1 MIMTKEKR
9 FIEKEDLIVFE
20 EYAKN
25 RKKIRKDLVEFKKN
39 RRVSIGPYATFY
51 FESFETM
58 LAQVQEML
66 HIEKGGDEQLKDE
79 LNAYNPLIPK
89 GKELVATLM
98 FEIDDPT
105 SRVDFLGKV
114 GGIEEKIYIK
124 VGEEI
129 IKAVPENDV
138 DRTSSE
144 GKASS
149 VQFVHFNFSS
159 KQIKKFKDLNN
170 NIQNQINLISQNTKK
185 SEEISQKTL
194 ELENKLSKEISE
206 ICKKYQIPL
215 HTDAVQ
221 AVGKVPIN
229 VKELGVDALSV
240 SSHKING
247 PKGIGALFI
256 KKGLRVTP
264 QILGG
269 GQENGM
275 RSGTEN
281 VASIVGF
288 GKACE
293 IAKERLNEN
302 ISHFQTL
309 HSTMLSRVIKE
320 ISHVKLNGHSEKRIF
335 NNIHLTF
342 MGVNGEDLII
352 KLDEHGIAASTGSAC
367 SMHTQKASHVLQA
380 LGFNH
385 EQITGSL
392 RMSFGY
398 LNTLDEFNQTID
410 VLKKV
415 VIELRSVS
423 PYKTKYNF

>member
-1 MIMTKEKR
+1 LIYLDNAASTAVHPEVVKEMMPYFDTQYGNPSSIHQFGRKAKNA
-9 FIEKEDLIVFE
+9 IEK
-20 EYAKN
+20 A
-25 RKKIRKDLVEFKKN
+25 RK
-39 RRVSIGPYATFY
+39 
-51 FESFETM
+51 
-58 LAQVQEML
+58 Q
-66 HIEKGGDEQLKDE
+66 
-79 LNAYNPLIPK
+79 
-89 GKELVATLM
+89 VATLIGAEPN
-98 FEIDDPT
+98 EILFT
-105 SRVDFLGKV
+105 S
-114 GGIEEKIYIK
+114 GGTESNNTILDGVLTSNSEPYPEH
-124 VGEEI
+124 I
-129 IKAVPENDV
+129 I
-138 DRTSSE
+138 TSSIE
-144 GKASS
+144 HEAVLQPCKEFENVG
-149 VQFVHFNFSS
+149 
-159 KQIKKFKDLNN
+159 IKITYLPVDEHGIVNPDDITNSINEQTVMVSIMFANN
-170 NIQNQINLISQNTKK
+170 EVGTIQPI
-185 SEEISQKTL
+185 
-194 ELENKLSKEISE
+194 KEISE

-221 AVGKVPIN
+221 AVGKIPIN
-229 VKELGVDALSV
+229 VKDLGVDALSI

-256 KKGLRVTP
+256 KKGLKVTP

-293 IAKERLNEN
+293 IAKERLNRN

-309 HSTMLSRVIKE
+309 HSSILSKITKE
-320 ISHVKLNGHSEKRIF
+320 ISHVKLNGHPEKRIF
-335 NNIHLTF
+335 NNVHLTF

-367 SMHTQKASHVLQA
+367 SVHTQKASHVLKA
-380 LGFNH
+380 MGFNH

-392 RMSFGY
+392 RISFGY
-398 LNTLDEFNQTID
+398 MNTLDEIDQTVE

-415 VIELRSVS
+415 VSELRSVS

>member
-1 MIMTKEKR
+1 LIYLDNAASTAVHPEVVKEMMPYFDIQYGNPSSIHQFGRK
-9 FIEKEDLIVFE
+9 
-20 EYAKN
+20 AKN
-25 RKKIRKDLVEFKKN
+25 AIQKARKQVAVL
-39 RRVSIGPYATFY
+39 IGAEPDEILFTSGGT
-51 FESFETM
+51 ESNNTIM
-58 LAQVQEML
+58 
-66 HIEKGGDEQLKDE
+66 HG
-79 LNAYNPLIPK
+79 IPK
-89 GKELVATLM
+89 LQGSHL
-98 FEIDDPT
+98 DQNH
-105 SRVDFLGKV
+105 
-114 GGIEEKIYIK
+114 
-124 VGEEI
+124 I
-129 IKAVPENDV
+129 I
-138 DRTSSE
+138 TSSIE
-144 GKASS
+144 HEAILEPCRDLEKNGVKITYLPVDEHGIVNPNDITNSINPQTVIVS
-149 VQFVHFNFSS
+149 VMFA
-159 KQIKKFKDLNN
+159 NN
-170 NIQNQINLISQNTKK
+170 EVGTIQPI
-185 SEEISQKTL
+185 
-194 ELENKLSKEISE
+194 KEISK
-206 ICKKYQIPL
+206 ICNKYQIPL

-221 AVGKVPIN
+221 AVGKIPIN
-229 VKELGVDALSV
+229 VKDLGVDALSI

-256 KKGLRVTP
+256 KKGLTVTP

-309 HSTMLSRVIKE
+309 HSSMLSKIVKE
-320 ISHVKLNGHSEKRIF
+320 IPHVKLNGHPEKRIF

-367 SMHTQKASHVLQA
+367 SMHTQKASHVLKA
-380 LGFNH
+380 MGFNH

-398 LNTLDEFNQTID
+398 LNTLDEVDQTID

-415 VIELRSVS
+415 VSELRSVS

>member
-1 MIMTKEKR
+1 MIYLDNAASTAVHPEVVKEMLPYFDVQYGNPSSIHQFGRK
-9 FIEKEDLIVFE
+9 
-20 EYAKN
+20 AKN
-25 RKKIRKDLVEFKKN
+25 AIQKARKQVAALIGAEPDEILFTSGGTESNNTILYAHRTRPILHPQSEVQKNHIITSSIEHEAILQPCKKLETVAYN
-39 RRVSIGPYATFY
+39 RRGGMPTTKITRLQVDEHGMVKLDELTKSITKDGISYDGYNTVLVSI
-51 FESFETM
+51 
-58 LAQVQEML
+58 
-66 HIEKGGDEQLKDE
+66 
-79 LNAYNPLIPK
+79 
-89 GKELVATLM
+89 M
-98 FEIDDPT
+98 FANNE
-105 SRVDFLGKV
+105 V
-114 GGIEEKIYIK
+114 G
-124 VGEEI
+124 
-129 IKAVPENDV
+129 
-138 DRTSSE
+138 T
-144 GKASS
+144 
-149 VQFVHFNFSS
+149 
-159 KQIKKFKDLNN
+159 
-170 NIQNQINLISQNTKK
+170 IQPI
-185 SEEISQKTL
+185 
-194 ELENKLSKEISE
+194 KEISE
-206 ICKKYQIPL
+206 ICKENNIAF

-229 VKELGVDALSV
+229 VKDLGVDFLSI

-247 PKGIGALFI
+247 PKGVGALFI
-256 KKGLRVTP
+256 RKDRMMGQFFNELPYIR
-264 QILGG
+264 GG

-309 HSTMLSRVIKE
+309 HSSMLSKIVKE
-320 ISHVKLNGHSEKRIF
+320 IPHVKLNGHPGKRIF

-342 MGVNGEDLII
+342 LGVQGEDLII

-367 SMHTQKASHVLQA
+367 SVHTQKASHVLKA
-380 LGFNH
+380 MGFNH

-398 LNTLDEFNQTID
+398 MNTLNEVDQTVE

-415 VIELRSVS
+415 VSELRNIS

>member
-1 MIMTKEKR
+1 LIYLDNAASTAVHPEVVKEMMPYFDTQYGNPSSIHQFGRKAKNA
-9 FIEKEDLIVFE
+9 IEK
-20 EYAKN
+20 A
-25 RKKIRKDLVEFKKN
+25 RK
-39 RRVSIGPYATFY
+39 
-51 FESFETM
+51 
-58 LAQVQEML
+58 Q
-66 HIEKGGDEQLKDE
+66 
-79 LNAYNPLIPK
+79 
-89 GKELVATLM
+89 VATLIGAEPN
-98 FEIDDPT
+98 EILFT
-105 SRVDFLGKV
+105 S
-114 GGIEEKIYIK
+114 GGTESNNTILDGVLTSNSEPYPEH
-124 VGEEI
+124 I
-129 IKAVPENDV
+129 I
-138 DRTSSE
+138 TSSIE
-144 GKASS
+144 HEAVLQPCKEFENVG
-149 VQFVHFNFSS
+149 
-159 KQIKKFKDLNN
+159 IKITYLPVDEHGIVNPDEITNSINSHTVLVSIMFANN
-170 NIQNQINLISQNTKK
+170 EVGTIQPI
-185 SEEISQKTL
+185 
-194 ELENKLSKEISE
+194 KEISE

-221 AVGKVPIN
+221 AVGKIPIN
-229 VKELGVDALSV
+229 VKDLGVDALSI

-256 KKGLRVTP
+256 KKGLMVTP

-293 IAKERLNEN
+293 IAKERLNRN

-309 HSTMLSRVIKE
+309 HSSILSKIVKE
-320 ISHVKLNGHSEKRIF
+320 ISHVKLNGHPEKRIF
-335 NNIHLTF
+335 NNVHLTF

-367 SMHTQKASHVLQA
+367 SVHTQKASHVLKA
-380 LGFNH
+380 MGFNH

-392 RMSFGY
+392 RLSFGY
-398 LNTLDEFNQTID
+398 TNTLDEIDQTVE

-415 VIELRSVS
+415 VAELRSVS

>member
-1 MIMTKEKR
+1 LIYLDNAASTAVHPEVVKEMMPYFDSQYGNPSSIHQFGRK
-9 FIEKEDLIVFE
+9 
-20 EYAKN
+20 AKN
-25 RKKIRKDLVEFKKN
+25 AIQKARKQVAVLIGAEPDEILFTSGGTESNNTILYGIPKLQGSHLDQNHIITSSIEHEAILQPCKEFENIGIKITYLPVDEHGIVNPDDISNSINSHTVL
-39 RRVSIGPYATFY
+39 VSI
-51 FESFETM
+51 
-58 LAQVQEML
+58 
-66 HIEKGGDEQLKDE
+66 
-79 LNAYNPLIPK
+79 
-89 GKELVATLM
+89 M
-98 FEIDDPT
+98 FANNE
-105 SRVDFLGKV
+105 V
-114 GGIEEKIYIK
+114 G
-124 VGEEI
+124 
-129 IKAVPENDV
+129 
-138 DRTSSE
+138 T
-144 GKASS
+144 
-149 VQFVHFNFSS
+149 
-159 KQIKKFKDLNN
+159 
-170 NIQNQINLISQNTKK
+170 IQPI
-185 SEEISQKTL
+185 
-194 ELENKLSKEISE
+194 KEISE

-229 VKELGVDALSV
+229 VKDLGVDALSI

-256 KKGLRVTP
+256 KKGLTVTP

-288 GKACE
+288 GKACD
-293 IAKERLNEN
+293 IAKEKLNEN

-309 HSTMLSRVIKE
+309 HSSMLSKIVKE
-320 ISHVKLNGHSEKRIF
+320 IPHVKLNGHTEKRIF

-342 MGVNGEDLII
+342 LGVNGEDLII

-367 SMHTQKASHVLQA
+367 SVHTQKASHVLKA
-380 LGFNH
+380 MNFNH

-392 RMSFGY
+392 RISFGY
-398 LNTLDEFNQTID
+398 MNTLDEVDQAIE

-415 VIELRSVS
+415 VAELRSVS

>member
-1 MIMTKEKR
+1 MIYLDNAASTAVHPEVVKEMLPYFDVQYGNPSSIHQFGRK
-9 FIEKEDLIVFE
+9 
-20 EYAKN
+20 AKN
-25 RKKIRKDLVEFKKN
+25 AIQKARKQVAALVGAEPDEILFTSGGTESNNTILYGIPKLQGSHLDQNHIITSSIEHEAILQPCKEFENIGIKITYLPIDEHGIVDPDDIANSINLHTVL
-39 RRVSIGPYATFY
+39 VSI
-51 FESFETM
+51 M
-58 LAQVQEML
+58 LANNE
-66 HIEKGGDEQLKDE
+66 
-79 LNAYNPLIPK
+79 
-89 GKELVATLM
+89 
-98 FEIDDPT
+98 
-105 SRVDFLGKV
+105 V
-114 GGIEEKIYIK
+114 G
-124 VGEEI
+124 
-129 IKAVPENDV
+129 
-138 DRTSSE
+138 T
-144 GKASS
+144 
-149 VQFVHFNFSS
+149 
-159 KQIKKFKDLNN
+159 
-170 NIQNQINLISQNTKK
+170 IQPI
-185 SEEISQKTL
+185 
-194 ELENKLSKEISE
+194 KEISE

-221 AVGKVPIN
+221 AVGKMPID

-256 KKGLRVTP
+256 KKGLRIDP

-309 HSTMLSRVIKE
+309 HSSMLSRIAKE
-320 ISHVKLNGHSEKRIF
+320 IPHVKLNGHPEKRIF

-342 MGVNGEDLII
+342 LGVNGEDLII
-352 KLDEHGIAASTGSAC
+352 KLDEHGVAASTGSAC
-367 SMHTQKASHVLQA
+367 SVHTQKASHVLKA
-380 LGFNH
+380 MGFNH

-392 RMSFGY
+392 RISFGY
-398 LNTLDEFNQTID
+398 ANTLDEINQAVE

-415 VIELRSVS
+415 VSELRSVS

>member
-1 MIMTKEKR
+1 LIYLDNAASTAVHPEVVKEMMPYFDIQYGNPSSIHQFGRK
-9 FIEKEDLIVFE
+9 
-20 EYAKN
+20 AKN
-25 RKKIRKDLVEFKKN
+25 AIQKARKQVAALIGAEPDEILFTSGGTESNNTILHGIPKLPGSHLDQNHIITSSIEHEAILQPCKEFENIGIKITYLPVDEHGIVNPDDITNSINSHTVL
-39 RRVSIGPYATFY
+39 VSI
-51 FESFETM
+51 
-58 LAQVQEML
+58 
-66 HIEKGGDEQLKDE
+66 
-79 LNAYNPLIPK
+79 
-89 GKELVATLM
+89 M
-98 FEIDDPT
+98 FANNE
-105 SRVDFLGKV
+105 V
-114 GGIEEKIYIK
+114 G
-124 VGEEI
+124 
-129 IKAVPENDV
+129 
-138 DRTSSE
+138 T
-144 GKASS
+144 
-149 VQFVHFNFSS
+149 
-159 KQIKKFKDLNN
+159 
-170 NIQNQINLISQNTKK
+170 IQPI
-185 SEEISQKTL
+185 
-194 ELENKLSKEISE
+194 KEISE
-206 ICKKYQIPL
+206 ICKKYQIPF

-229 VKELGVDALSV
+229 VKELGVDALSI

-256 KKGLRVTP
+256 KKGVIITP

-309 HSTMLSRVIKE
+309 HSSILSKIVKE
-320 ISHVKLNGHSEKRIF
+320 IPHVKLNGHPEKRIF

-342 MGVNGEDLII
+342 LGVNGEDLII

-367 SMHTQKASHVLQA
+367 SVHTQKASHVLKA
-380 LGFNH
+380 MGFNH

-392 RMSFGY
+392 RISFGY
-398 LNTLDEFNQTID
+398 MNTLDEVKQAVE

-415 VIELRSVS
+415 VAELRSVS

>member
-1 MIMTKEKR
+1 MIYLDNAASTAVHPEVVKEMMPYFDVQYGNPSSIHQFGRK
-9 FIEKEDLIVFE
+9 
-20 EYAKN
+20 AKN
-25 RKKIRKDLVEFKKN
+25 AIQKARKQVAALIDAEPDEILFTSGGTESNNTILYGITKLQGSHLDQNHIITSSIEHEAILQPCKEFENIGIKITYLPVDEHGIVDPNDIANSINSHTVL
-39 RRVSIGPYATFY
+39 VSI
-51 FESFETM
+51 M
-58 LAQVQEML
+58 LANNE
-66 HIEKGGDEQLKDE
+66 
-79 LNAYNPLIPK
+79 
-89 GKELVATLM
+89 
-98 FEIDDPT
+98 
-105 SRVDFLGKV
+105 V
-114 GGIEEKIYIK
+114 G
-124 VGEEI
+124 
-129 IKAVPENDV
+129 
-138 DRTSSE
+138 T
-144 GKASS
+144 
-149 VQFVHFNFSS
+149 
-159 KQIKKFKDLNN
+159 
-170 NIQNQINLISQNTKK
+170 IQPI
-185 SEEISQKTL
+185 
-194 ELENKLSKEISE
+194 KEISE

-256 KKGLRVTP
+256 KKGLRVAP

-309 HSTMLSRVIKE
+309 HSSMLSRIVKE
-320 ISHVKLNGHSEKRIF
+320 ISHVKLNGHPEKRIF

-367 SMHTQKASHVLQA
+367 SMHTQKASHVLKA
-380 LGFNH
+380 MGFNH

-398 LNTLDEFNQTID
+398 LNTLDEVDQTID

-415 VIELRSVS
+415 VSELRSVS

>member
-1 MIMTKEKR
+1 LHGTLTLEQNHFITSSIEHEAILRPCKEFENTGIK
-9 FIEKEDLIVFE
+9 ITYLPVDEHGIVNPDDI
-20 EYAKN
+20 AN
-25 RKKIRKDLVEFKKN
+25 SINSHTVL
-39 RRVSIGPYATFY
+39 VSI
-51 FESFETM
+51 
-58 LAQVQEML
+58 
-66 HIEKGGDEQLKDE
+66 
-79 LNAYNPLIPK
+79 
-89 GKELVATLM
+89 M
-98 FEIDDPT
+98 FANNE
-105 SRVDFLGKV
+105 V
-114 GGIEEKIYIK
+114 G
-124 VGEEI
+124 
-129 IKAVPENDV
+129 
-138 DRTSSE
+138 T
-144 GKASS
+144 
-149 VQFVHFNFSS
+149 
-159 KQIKKFKDLNN
+159 
-170 NIQNQINLISQNTKK
+170 IQPI
-185 SEEISQKTL
+185 
-194 ELENKLSKEISE
+194 KEISE

-229 VKELGVDALSV
+229 VKDLGVDALSI

-256 KKGLRVTP
+256 KKGLTVTP

-293 IAKERLNEN
+293 IAKDKLSDN
-302 ISHFQTL
+302 ISHF
-309 HSTMLSRVIKE
+309 HSLYSLILTKTIKE
-320 ISHVKLNGHSEKRIF
+320 ITHVKLNGHPEKRIF

-367 SMHTQKASHVLQA
+367 SVHTQKASHVLKA
-380 LGFNH
+380 MGFNH

-392 RMSFGY
+392 RLSFGY
-398 LNTLDEFNQTID
+398 MNTLDEISQTVEI
-410 VLKKV
+410 LKKV
-415 VIELRSVS
+415 VSELRSVS

>member
-1 MIMTKEKR
+1 LIYLDNAASTAVHPEVVKEMLPYFDVQYGNPSSIHQFGRK
-9 FIEKEDLIVFE
+9 
-20 EYAKN
+20 AKN
-25 RKKIRKDLVEFKKN
+25 AIQKARKQVAALVGAEPDEILFTSGGTESNNTILYGIPKLQGSHLDQNHIITSSIEHEAILQPCKEFENIGIKITYLPIDEHGIVDPDDIANSINLHTVL
-39 RRVSIGPYATFY
+39 VSI
-51 FESFETM
+51 M
-58 LAQVQEML
+58 LA
-66 HIEKGGDEQLKDE
+66 
-79 LNAYNPLIPK
+79 NN
-89 GKELVATLM
+89 
-98 FEIDDPT
+98 EIGT
-105 SRVDFLGKV
+105 
-114 GGIEEKIYIK
+114 
-124 VGEEI
+124 
-129 IKAVPENDV
+129 
-138 DRTSSE
+138 
-144 GKASS
+144 
-149 VQFVHFNFSS
+149 
-159 KQIKKFKDLNN
+159 
-170 NIQNQINLISQNTKK
+170 IQPI
-185 SEEISQKTL
+185 
-194 ELENKLSKEISE
+194 KEISE

-221 AVGKVPIN
+221 AVGKMPID

-256 KKGLRVTP
+256 KKGLRIDP

-309 HSTMLSRVIKE
+309 HSSMLSRIDKE
-320 ISHVKLNGHSEKRIF
+320 IPHVKLNGHPEKRIF

-342 MGVNGEDLII
+342 LGVNGEDLII

-367 SMHTQKASHVLQA
+367 SVHTQKASHVLKA
-380 LGFNH
+380 MGFNH

-392 RMSFGY
+392 RISFGY
-398 LNTLDEFNQTID
+398 ANTLDEINQAVE

-415 VIELRSVS
+415 VSELRSVS

>member
-1 MIMTKEKR
+1 MIYLDNAASTAVHPEVVKEMMPYFDIQYGNPSSIHQFGRKAKNA
-9 FIEKEDLIVFE
+9 IEKARKQVAALIGAEPDEITFTSGGTESNKTIFLGCPKFQGEKFE
-20 EYAKN
+20 LNHIIISSIEHDAVLEPVREFEKYGVQVTYLPV
-25 RKKIRKDLVEFKKN
+25 DEHGLVNPDDITKSINEKTTI
-39 RRVSIGPYATFY
+39 VSI
-51 FESFETM
+51 
-58 LAQVQEML
+58 
-66 HIEKGGDEQLKDE
+66 
-79 LNAYNPLIPK
+79 
-89 GKELVATLM
+89 M
-98 FEIDDPT
+98 FANNE
-105 SRVDFLGKV
+105 V
-114 GGIEEKIYIK
+114 G
-124 VGEEI
+124 
-129 IKAVPENDV
+129 
-138 DRTSSE
+138 T
-144 GKASS
+144 
-149 VQFVHFNFSS
+149 
-159 KQIKKFKDLNN
+159 
-170 NIQNQINLISQNTKK
+170 IQPI
-185 SEEISQKTL
+185 
-194 ELENKLSKEISE
+194 KEISE

-229 VKELGVDALSV
+229 VKDLGVDALSI

-256 KKGLRVTP
+256 KKGLTVTP

-293 IAKERLNEN
+293 IAKDKLSDN
-302 ISHFQTL
+302 ISHF
-309 HSTMLSRVIKE
+309 HSLYSLILTKTIKE
-320 ISHVKLNGHSEKRIF
+320 ITHVKLNGHPEKRIF

-367 SMHTQKASHVLQA
+367 SVHTQKASHVLKA
-380 LGFNH
+380 MGFNH

-392 RMSFGY
+392 RLSFGY
-398 LNTLDEFNQTID
+398 MNTLDEISQTVEI
-410 VLKKV
+410 LKKV
-415 VIELRSVS
+415 VSELRSVS